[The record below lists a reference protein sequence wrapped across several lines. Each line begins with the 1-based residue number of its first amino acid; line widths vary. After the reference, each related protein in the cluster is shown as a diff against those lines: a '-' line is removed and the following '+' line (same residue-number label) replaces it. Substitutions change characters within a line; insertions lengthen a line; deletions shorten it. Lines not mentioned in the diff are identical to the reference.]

1 MATFILFVLVLFL
14 TPGPAVFLTISKTV
28 TGGKKNG
35 IVTGLGIALGDLIHT
50 CASVIGLSAILMTSA
65 LAFEIVKYLGAAYLV
80 YLGIITLIKKS
91 KKSEKSFVKNVK
103 TSGSFRQA
111 LFIELLNPKTSL
123 FFLAFLPQFVQS
135 NGTPVTTQLLILGI
149 TFVLMSILYT
159 TLLSLITSVISNK
172 LSFKF
177 TKSSKW
183 FGKAVGMLYIGLG
196 LRLALQ
202 TRE

>member
-50 CASVIGLSAILMTSA
+50 CASVLGLSAILMTSA

-91 KKSEKSFVKNVK
+91 KKVEKPFVKNVK

-123 FFLAFLPQFVQS
+123 FFLAFLPQFVRS

-159 TLLSLITSVISNK
+159 TLLSLITSVIGNK
-172 LSFKF
+172 LSFKS

-202 TRE
+202 TQE